1 MFYQPSSENNM
12 KLEWI
17 EKLDSTLS
25 IVKSTWNGNI
35 ITGDCNID
43 LFASTK
49 IQKKYIEVLENYD
62 LNNHISKATQ
72 IGKTL
77 IDHIVSNIPINK
89 ILHSDV
95 LPCPTI
101 SNVLWLTRHDV
112 VVITTAQLHSTKHE
126 LRFCPGS
133 NPACGM
139 SEIRDGEDL

>member
-62 LNNHISKATQ
+62 LNNHISKAT
-72 IGKTL
+72 
-77 IDHIVSNIPINK
+77 
-89 ILHSDV
+89 
-95 LPCPTI
+95 
-101 SNVLWLTRHDV
+101 
-112 VVITTAQLHSTKHE
+112 
-126 LRFCPGS
+126 
-133 NPACGM
+133 
-139 SEIRDGEDL
+139 